1 METVCFWLLSAV
13 LLALAAWLAAAGLVT
28 AAWPHWVQFATD
40 AAQPPARHALVTM
53 AAWLGVLVLTAVLA
67 RMRLRAWRR
76 THVVITTGDGEVH
89 IAAATINH
97 LVREVVM
104 ASQDV
109 VAAQVATTHNRRKM
123 NIVVRVRLT
132 GATPVALRATL
143 LQSTVRQRV
152 RETFGMDIVGTIRV
166 MITGIRRAPDAAPQL
181 LDWRAG
187 AASAQH
193 PVPAAIH
200 G

>member
-1 METVCFWLLSAV
+1 MLFRS
-13 LLALAAWLAAAGLVT
+13 
-28 AAWPHWVQFATD
+28 VQFATD

-67 RMRLRAWRR
+67 SMRLRAWRR

>member
-1 METVCFWLLSAV
+1 
-13 LLALAAWLAAAGLVT
+13 
-28 AAWPHWVQFATD
+28 
-40 AAQPPARHALVTM
+40 
-53 AAWLGVLVLTAVLA
+53 
-67 RMRLRAWRR
+67 
-76 THVVITTGDGEVH
+76 
-89 IAAATINH
+89 
-97 LVREVVM
+97 
-104 ASQDV
+104 
-109 VAAQVATTHNRRKM
+109 
-123 NIVVRVRLT
+123 
-132 GATPVALRATL
+132 
-143 LQSTVRQRV
+143 V